1 MVSTRKPRRWSRRIC
16 NNLSFVDYVE
26 SVIKKAGINPA
37 QIEFEITETLLI
49 KDFEKTNLFL
59 SKMHSIGCT
68 IALDDFGTGYTS
80 MTYLARLPIDI
91 IKIDKSLIRDID
103 KHENLKSIVKAI
115 VTMSTSL
122 GMKNIFEG
130 IETNEEMS
138 VIKKMSGYIIQ
149 GYLISKPI
157 PEEEVDDWLALDVE
171 EKLAYKKA

>member
-1 MVSTRKPRRWSRRIC
+1 
-16 NNLSFVDYVE
+16 
-26 SVIKKAGINPA
+26 
-37 QIEFEITETLLI
+37 
-49 KDFEKTNLFL
+49 
-59 SKMHSIGCT
+59 MHSIGCT